1 MTIDILVTEITNE
14 FYEGFIPVGAD
25 LECEFEILDSG
36 NIVIGL
42 KIPSIG
48 EIFNNK
54 NFYSIQDGKYNSE
67 TMYDLAQDQVDNL
80 MAG

>member
-1 MTIDILVTEITNE
+1 MEITGND

-54 NFYSIQDGKYNSE
+54 NFILFKMVSTPRNN
-67 TMYDLAQDQVDNL
+67 V
-80 MAG
+80 